1 MAFSRLTA
9 YVLLV
14 FALAEASSLLQR
26 AANRQRTFTGLRY
39 SPQDPAART
48 ILALDTNSDGLIDP
62 KEIAAFAR
70 KQGLDD
76 AAATEE
82 FASIDSNGD
91 GVLNSVEL
99 ASALGGSATAALA
112 TEGESE
118 ETAAARPVATDPAP
132 VTLRSATKQQASAA
146 KMAVTPPKQEAP
158 ATAVAAPALV
168 KASPSMAADSA
179 DDHSS
184 ATAFSAPVGAQGTN
198 LDTTELISEESRR
211 SVQKAAQQVADELA
225 LVEKEERE
233 ARDLDRKAA
242 EVRANATALA
252 KTTAED
258 ALDAGAQA
266 AHAKAA
272 EMMEKITKLEQQAQ
286 RAEVRAA
293 ALQAKSKMEL
303 EDGNELMKAAN
314 EALSQSSAE
323 QSS

>member
-82 FASIDSNGD
+82 FASIGSNGD

-99 ASALGGSATAALA
+99 ASALGDSATAALA

-168 KASPSMAADSA
+168 KAST

-184 ATAFSAPVGAQGTN
+184 ASAFSAPVGAQGTN
-198 LDTTELISEESRR
+198 FDTTELISEESRR

-242 EVRANATALA
+242 EVRANATALS